1 MYSTID
7 KNDARLKRHMRQKG
21 HIQGT
26 ASKPRVS
33 VFRSNKQISAQ
44 LIDDVAHKTLASS
57 SSLLLGLENG
67 SNIEAASKVGA
78 DLASKATSLNIQEV
92 VFDRSGYVY
101 HGRVK
106 ALAEALREGGLKF

>member
-33 VFRSNKQISAQ
+33 VFRSNKQISA
-44 LIDDVAHKTLASS
+44 
-57 SSLLLGLENG
+57 
-67 SNIEAASKVGA
+67 
-78 DLASKATSLNIQEV
+78 
-92 VFDRSGYVY
+92 
-101 HGRVK
+101 
-106 ALAEALREGGLKF
+106 